1 MKQGT
6 GNHSNSGGKTNP
18 DPRVVHPGGADNL
31 GQAKGNHAD
40 GCDFTP
46 RITPLYG
53 NRGYEAPPI
62 RNTSNP
68 KGSQGKY

>member
-6 GNHSNSGGKTNP
+6 GHQSNMGRKT
-18 DPRVVHPGGADNL
+18 DPSPRIANPGGADNL
-31 GQAKGNHAD
+31 GQAHGNHAD
-40 GCDFTP
+40 HKTFTP

-53 NRGYEAPPI
+53 DRGYVAPAI